1 VHSLHHCTAVARRRR
16 RLPRLRRRSSA
27 WYAGTLDAEM
37 SFLWAAGFLRT
48 LVVGQL
54 AVEGA
59 VEQLDPPCKLQ
70 QRGA

>member
-1 VHSLHHCTAVARRRR
+1 MWLYTENEGWYAARGRT
-16 RLPRLRRRSSA
+16 LL
-27 WYAGTLDAEM
+27 YAGTLDAEM